1 MKNRLIIFVFFLI
14 SYSGFSQLMRS
25 DVYDFSVGDVF
36 VLRFKYHVTGDN
48 SPGTIDVR
56 HELFRI
62 LQSSYL
68 NNSTEVIYQ
77 AQRQTYIP
85 PLSNGNGSG
94 TPSVFFIDTVNF
106 SHLNLNKPYEIDDND
121 SPFGISFI
129 TPFTTPYPESCSVR
143 DSLVDNYQDCQNN
156 LLSKFDFGVSFYND
170 GICNPSETMVSQY
183 SVIEGLGG
191 PYGEWGYADDTGHD
205 PTSNYGGLV
214 LDYYYKNGV
223 HCGLFPDFFLN
234 VDEQNKLQFSVF
246 PNPAKDKLHVQGVE
260 AIQSFVILTA
270 DGKLVSQNLTLQGMD
285 IDVSQ
290 LSSGFYLLQITN
302 DSGKIGVVR
311 FVK

>member
-36 VLRFKYHVTGDN
+36 VLRFKYHVTGNN

-106 SHLNLNKPYEIDDND
+106 SHLNLNEPYEIDDND

-129 TPFTTPYPESCSVR
+129 MPFTTPYPESCSVR
-143 DSLVDNYQDCQNN
+143 DSLLDNYQDCQNN
-156 LLSKFDFGVSFYND
+156 LLSKFDFGVSFYYD

-191 PYGEWGYADDTGHD
+191 PYGEWHYDYLYGQD

-246 PNPAKDKLHVQGVE
+246 PNPAKDKLYVQGVE

>member
-14 SYSGFSQLMRS
+14 SYSGFFFFFRS

-191 PYGEWGYADDTGHD
+191 PYGEWGYADLTGHD

-234 VDEQNKLQFSVF
+234 VEEQNKLQFSVF